1 MVLLRVVLRLLL
13 LPLLLLTW
21 GLRRDRLPLLQQH
34 LPRALVPGQQS
45 GGALAGPCGRLRPQ
59 VERYEAHDDA
69 RQAARNIHPACG
81 IQPLCPHHTA
91 AAPHEGPVGTV
102 QQLPYTHK
110 TRRGRSTQAA

>member
-21 GLRRDRLPLLQQH
+21 GLRRDRLTLLQQH
-34 LPRALVPGQQS
+34 PPRALVPGHQS

-69 RQAARNIHPACG
+69 RRPVHPACS
-81 IQPLCPHHTA
+81 IQPLRPHHTA
-91 AAPHEGPVGTV
+91 AAAHEGPVGTV
-102 QQLPYTHK
+102 QQLAH
-110 TRRGRSTQAA
+110 A